1 MMRTTSMGTALLLTG
16 SWLILGC
23 GKPAAPPTVK
33 SITNTVPVA
42 PQSQVPNPKPN
53 PPNPNLKPKPNDKKS
68 VIPANADPKTLFMV
82 SDSAQRF
89 EVDATSGPL
98 PTDQFL
104 VVVAE
109 TGLDST
115 RFVLDSVRVS
125 VPTKQKPT
133 PQRKTG
139 FALPAG
145 FEEVKEYGYS
155 TEGLPLRILCTKTD
169 AQLALVPAGLAIIG
183 TNEGPTESQ
192 PSISVDIDSFYLEVV
207 EVTVRDFEKYRV
219 DQREKKKT
227 VPPAPMNP
235 VAPPQIPVL
244 GVSWGV
250 AVGYARWA
258 GMELPTEAE
267 FEKGT
272 RGPLGFR
279 TPWGDGKALWSNRPI
294 TATGVVPTDKSPYG
308 IFDLAGNAL
317 EWCADLYSPT
327 AHTEATSSSTKDIP
341 HNWAGPKRVRDMSL
355 RVVKGNLSGSDW
367 SSWNRQGKDMGKG
380 HSDVGFRCVLRIGRD
395 SKATDTKAA
404 DTNKSFP

>member
-1 MMRTTSMGTALLLTG
+1 MRTLSMGTVLLLTG

-23 GKPAAPPTVK
+23 GKPAAPPAVK
-33 SITNTVPVA
+33 SVTNTVPVA
-42 PQSQVPNPKPN
+42 TPPQVPNPKPQ
-53 PPNPNLKPKPNDKKS
+53 PKPNPQPNAKPNDKKS
-68 VIPANADPKTLFMV
+68 VIPANADPKTLFVV
-82 SDSAQRF
+82 SDLAQRF
-89 EVDATSGPL
+89 EIEATSGQL

-104 VVVAE
+104 IVVAE

-115 RFVLDSVRVS
+115 RFVVDSARVDH
-125 VPTKQKPT
+125 V

-139 FALPAG
+139 FVLPSG
-145 FEEVKEYGYS
+145 FEELKEYGYS
-155 TEGLPLRILCTKTD
+155 PAGLPLRILCTKTNT
-169 AQLALVPAGLAIIG
+169 QLALVPAGLGIIG
-183 TNEGPTESQ
+183 TNEGPAESQ
-192 PSISVDIDSFYLEVV
+192 PSISVEIDSFYMEVV

-227 VPPAPMNP
+227 VPPAPINP
-235 VAPPQIPVL
+235 SAPPQTPVL

-267 FEKGT
+267 FEKGS

-294 TATGVVPTDKSPYG
+294 TATGVVPTDKSSYG

-327 AHTEATSSSTKDIP
+327 AHTEATSSSTRDVP
-341 HNWAGPKRVRDMSL
+341 HNWAGPKKVREMGL

-395 SKATDTKAA
+395 TKAA
-404 DTNKSFP
+404 DPNKSFP

>member
-1 MMRTTSMGTALLLTG
+1 MMRTLSMGTALLLTG

-23 GKPAAPPTVK
+23 GKPAAPPAVK
-33 SITNTVPVA
+33 SVTNTVPVA
-42 PQSQVPNPKPN
+42 TPPQVPNPKPQ
-53 PPNPNLKPKPNDKKS
+53 PKPNPQPNAKPNDKKS
-68 VIPANADPKTLFMV
+68 VIPANADPKTLFVV
-82 SDSAQRF
+82 SDLAQRF
-89 EVDATSGPL
+89 EIEATSGQL

-104 VVVAE
+104 IVVAE

-115 RFVLDSVRVS
+115 QFVVDSARVDH
-125 VPTKQKPT
+125 V

-139 FALPAG
+139 FALPSG
-145 FEEVKEYGYS
+145 FEELKEYGYS
-155 TEGLPLRILCTKTD
+155 PAGLPLRILCTKTNS
-169 AQLALVPAGLAIIG
+169 QLALVPAGLGIIG
-183 TNEGPTESQ
+183 TNEGPAESQ
-192 PSISVDIDSFYLEVV
+192 PSISVEIDSFYMEVV

-227 VPPAPMNP
+227 VPPAPINP
-235 VAPPQIPVL
+235 SAPPQTPVL

-258 GMELPTEAE
+258 GMELPTEA
-267 FEKGT
+267 
-272 RGPLGFR
+272 LGFR

-294 TATGVVPTDKSPYG
+294 TATGVVPTDKSSYG

-327 AHTEATSSSTKDIP
+327 AHTEATSSSTRDVP
-341 HNWAGPKRVRDMSL
+341 HNWAGPKKVREMGL

-395 SKATDTKAA
+395 TKAA
-404 DTNKSFP
+404 DPNKSFP

>member
-1 MMRTTSMGTALLLTG
+1 MGTVLLLTG

-23 GKPAAPPTVK
+23 GKPAAPPAVK
-33 SITNTVPVA
+33 SVTNTVPVA
-42 PQSQVPNPKPN
+42 TPPQVPNPKPQ
-53 PPNPNLKPKPNDKKS
+53 PKPNPQPNAKPNDKKS
-68 VIPANADPKTLFMV
+68 VIPANADPKTLFVV
-82 SDSAQRF
+82 SDLAQRF
-89 EVDATSGPL
+89 EIEATSGQL

-104 VVVAE
+104 IVVAE

-115 RFVLDSVRVS
+115 RFVVDSARVDH
-125 VPTKQKPT
+125 V

-139 FALPAG
+139 FVLPSG
-145 FEEVKEYGYS
+145 FEELKEYGYS
-155 TEGLPLRILCTKTD
+155 PAGLPLRILCTKTNT
-169 AQLALVPAGLAIIG
+169 QLALVPAGLGIIG
-183 TNEGPTESQ
+183 TNEGPAESQ
-192 PSISVDIDSFYLEVV
+192 PSISVEIDSFYMEVV

-227 VPPAPMNP
+227 VPPAPINP
-235 VAPPQIPVL
+235 SAPPQTPVL

-267 FEKGT
+267 FEKGS

-294 TATGVVPTDKSPYG
+294 TATGVVPTDKSSYG

-327 AHTEATSSSTKDIP
+327 AHTEATSSSTRDVP
-341 HNWAGPKRVRDMSL
+341 HNWAGPKKVREMGL

-395 SKATDTKAA
+395 TKAA
-404 DTNKSFP
+404 DPNKSFP

>member
-1 MMRTTSMGTALLLTG
+1 
-16 SWLILGC
+16 
-23 GKPAAPPTVK
+23 
-33 SITNTVPVA
+33 
-42 PQSQVPNPKPN
+42 
-53 PPNPNLKPKPNDKKS
+53 
-68 VIPANADPKTLFMV
+68 MV
-82 SDSAQRF
+82 SDLAQRF
-89 EVDATSGPL
+89 EIEATSGQL

-104 VVVAE
+104 IVVAE

-115 RFVLDSVRVS
+115 QFVVDSARVDH
-125 VPTKQKPT
+125 V

-139 FALPAG
+139 FALPSG
-145 FEEVKEYGYS
+145 FEELKEYGYS
-155 TEGLPLRILCTKTD
+155 PAGLPLRILCTKTNS
-169 AQLALVPAGLAIIG
+169 QLALVPAGLGIIG
-183 TNEGPTESQ
+183 TNEGPAESQ
-192 PSISVDIDSFYLEVV
+192 PSISVEIDSFYMEVV

-227 VPPAPMNP
+227 VPPAPINP
-235 VAPPQIPVL
+235 SAPPQTPVL

-267 FEKGT
+267 FEKGS

-294 TATGVVPTDKSPYG
+294 TATGVVPTDKSSYG

-327 AHTEATSSSTKDIP
+327 AHTEATSSSTRDVP
-341 HNWAGPKRVRDMSL
+341 HNWAGPKKVREMGL

-395 SKATDTKAA
+395 TKAA
-404 DTNKSFP
+404 DPNKSFP